1 MLFSDHASAVMSRKA
16 GCVSFF
22 CKEEGDGRIKKK
34 EEEMGK

>member
-1 MLFSDHASAVMSRKA
+1 LSNPSAKNDGHQLF